1 MARREVPVP
10 LEREPCYVALK
21 PGCGCA
27 IACVVPRL
35 ASLTRLSRQV
45 ARWMQRGYE
54 IQRVRVIEAR
64 GMLERCP
71 HGSPRAKQVDA
82 FVGSS
87 RS

>member
-35 ASLTRLSRQV
+35 ASLPRLAKQV
-45 ARWMQRGYE
+45 GRWMRRGYE

-71 HGSPRAKQVDA
+71 HSSHRGKQADLFA
-82 FVGSS
+82 GA
-87 RS
+87 RHE